1 MFVFFISLCSS
12 LTALQKENIF
22 NNKQVAIIDPHY
34 ALLALN
40 EEFHVSSTEELQTN
54 AKQQRIEAT
63 YLS

>member
-1 MFVFFISLCSS
+1 MFVFFHFTFLISNCTS
-12 LTALQKENIF
+12 KGNIF

-54 AKQQRIEAT
+54 AKQQRMEAT